1 MGSEGLLAEMDFKV
15 FFECIGG
22 TLEHVMQK
30 NLNSHE
36 VKYMK
41 KYDENQRKDFSHMK
55 LEQMIS
61 IKKLGQG

>member
-1 MGSEGLLAEMDFKV
+1 
-15 FFECIGG
+15 
-22 TLEHVMQK
+22 MQK

-41 KYDENQRKDFSHMK
+41 KYDENQRKDYSHMK

-61 IKKLGQG
+61 IKKLGQGQFGNVYLVKNLGDNKFYALKCISKA

>member
-1 MGSEGLLAEMDFKV
+1 MESDGLVAVLEFTA
-15 FFECIGG
+15 FFETIGG

-41 KYDENQRKDFSHMK
+41 KHEENQRKDYSHMK
-55 LEQMIS
+55 LEQMVS
-61 IKKLGQG
+61 IKKLG